1 MALQN
6 QFDCLSDFLSIFDD
20 GSVLVLEMDVIGLNT
35 QEGVLWQ
42 VQSNLKGRQ
51 I

>member
-6 QFDCLSDFLSIFDD
+6 QFDCLPDFLGISDD
-20 GSVLVLEMDVIGLNT
+20 GSVLVLEMDVIGLNA
-35 QEGVLWQ
+35 QKGVLWQ

-51 I
+51 F